1 MQAASYRFPRHGFR
15 RVLSVLVV
23 ALAQLFIETPAQA
36 YDTYTSSTRD
46 LTCAGFRASQNQNCN
61 AGEFTVDAALSAA
74 PDTPPFCMAGQDFEF
89 IVDVGLSESNADR
102 YDIGFFAGQQNNDP
116 GATTAGNICS
126 VATFPTTPSPW
137 YNANSNACGDYYAA
151 GVTVNRIDK
160 IKVVCQGDSTGALQV
175 PYLLAYRQNTG
186 GTCTGPTDVQSGSTS
201 KCNKGTATVSGDI
214 KVYSGAW
221 VDVTKV
227 TTPGGSSQSF
237 SFTATGPAGSAVIA
251 LTGATLTSTTATGGT
266 YSPATIELAD
276 ESTTFTLQDGETAR
290 VFINALATSQTL
302 TIVEDAV
309 TGWDPTASI
318 SCSATAGSPTLG
330 TNNAT
335 RTITAGL
342 SQTNY
347 AAECT
352 ITNIKRPTVTVT
364 KVSNDGVGTFTFTGN
379 NGWVSQDITTVTS
392 GVPVSGATQ
401 VLVQNV
407 ATTLTESAAAG
418 YRVSGINCTGLG
430 AGGNVVYDTSARTAA
445 LDSDAMAPGSDIA
458 CTFTNQRQRT
468 LTVNKSLSPGGD
480 GGLFVMNANGTT
492 GAEGGNGAT
501 ASAAVDVGASA
512 TASEAAGTGTSLL
525 NYTATYSCN
534 TAPVTSGNGSSVNF
548 TMPNA
553 DTTCVFTNTRK
564 SASLALAKTWQNA
577 IAGDTATVTS
587 SGFTNNASSGLSTS
601 TGNNTT
607 TGSTVTVY
615 AGESGTIS
623 ETFGIGNPASYTAT
637 LACTGSTGLSGTTL
651 TVDPADTVITCTYTN
666 AMMPVLSVM
675 KLVAVVADPVNNTA
689 NPKAIPGSISQ
700 YSIRVTNTGYGTVDS
715 DTLELTDPVP
725 ANLALFVGDLAGPAS
740 GPVLFSDGTPA
751 SGLSWNFVSLADMT
765 DSIDF
770 SNDNAATWTYVP
782 TPDANGF
789 DPAVTHI
796 RLRPQG
802 PMNGAGGGD
811 PYFEVVFRMRLE

>member
-1 MQAASYRFPRHGFR
+1 MQAARYRFPRQGFR
-15 RVLSVLVV
+15 RVLSVLMLLPLFV
-23 ALAQLFIETPAQA
+23 AAPAQA
-36 YDTYTSSTRD
+36 FDTYTSAIRD
-46 LTCAGFRASQNQNCN
+46 LTCAGFRASQTQNCT

-126 VATFPTTPSPW
+126 VATFPTTPAPW
-137 YNANSNACGDYYAA
+137 FDANSNACGDYEGA

-160 IKVVCQGDSTGALQV
+160 IKVVCQGDPITAALQV

-186 GTCTGPTDVQSGSTS
+186 GTCTGATDVVSGSTS

-227 TTPGGSSQSF
+227 TTPGGGSQSF
-237 SFTATGPAGSAVIA
+237 SFTASGPAGSKVIA
-251 LTGATLTSTTATGGT
+251 LTGATLTATTATGGT
-266 YSPATIELAD
+266 YSPATIELAT

-290 VFINALATSQTL
+290 VFINALPASQTL
-302 TIVEDAV
+302 TIVEDAAA
-309 TGWDPTASI
+309 GWDPTASI
-318 SCSATAGSPTLG
+318 SCAASVGAPTLG
-330 TNNAT
+330 SNNAT
-335 RTITAGL
+335 RTITADL
-342 SQTNY
+342 DQTNY
-347 AAECT
+347 AAACT
-352 ITNIKRPTVTVT
+352 ITNTKRPTVTLT
-364 KVSNDGVGTFTFTGN
+364 KVSNGDVGTFTFTGN

-392 GVPVSGATQ
+392 GVPVSGAAQ
-401 VLVQNV
+401 VLAQNV
-407 ATTLTESAAAG
+407 ATTITESAVAG
-418 YRVSGINCTGLG
+418 FRVSNIECTGLG
-430 AGGNVVYDTSARTAA
+430 AGGNVVYDTTARTAA
-445 LDSDAMAPGSDIA
+445 LDATAMAPGSEIA
-458 CTFTNQRQRT
+458 CTYTNQRQRT
-468 LTVNKSLSPGGD
+468 LTVSKSLSPALD
-480 GGLFVMNANGTT
+480 TGLFVMNANGTVGT
-492 GAEGGNGAT
+492 EDGDGAT
-501 ASAAVDVGASA
+501 ASASVDVGASA

-525 NYTATYSCN
+525 NYTSTYSCN
-534 TAPVTSGNGSSVNF
+534 TAPVTSGNGTTVNF

-553 DTTCVFTNTRK
+553 DTTCSFSNTRK

-577 IAGDTATVTS
+577 IPGDTATVTS
-587 SGFTNNASSGLSTS
+587 SGFTSNASSGLSTS

-637 LACTGSTGLSGTTL
+637 LGCTGSSGLSGNTL
-651 TVDPADTVITCTYTN
+651 TVDPADTVITCTFTN

-675 KLVAVVADPVNNTA
+675 KLVAVVSDPVNSTA
-689 NPKAIPGSISQ
+689 NPKAIPGSVSQ
-700 YSIRVTNTGYGTVDS
+700 YTIRVTNTGYGMVDS
-715 DTLELTDPVP
+715 DTLVLTDPVP

-740 GPVLFSDGTPA
+740 GPVVFSDGSPA
-751 SGLSWNFVSLADMT
+751 SGLSWSFVSLADPG

-782 TPDANGF
+782 TPDVNGF

-802 PMNGAGGGD
+802 PMNAAGGGD